1 MTSRLLLVATS
12 NAHKTAEIAA
22 MLGADWEVKDL
33 RDYPALGSPEE
44 DGDTFEANARI
55 KAEAASEAFPDLLVL
70 SDDSGLEVDAL
81 GMAPGVRSARYAGLA
96 ATDKDNRER
105 VKRELHDLGV
115 TGSTARFR
123 CCMAV
128 AKAGQTLAV
137 FSGAVEGWLRLEEQG
152 QGGFGYDPLFVPEG
166 YEDTFGVLPGEV
178 KNQLSHR
185 ARALTQAA
193 GWLMRHS

>member
-81 GMAPGVRSARYAGLA
+81 GMAPGVRSARYAGPEIPPA
-96 ATDKDNRER
+96 GR
-105 VKRELHDLGV
+105 
-115 TGSTARFR
+115 GSIRSTIRRGPLKGWFR
-123 CCMAV
+123 
-128 AKAGQTLAV
+128 
-137 FSGAVEGWLRLEEQG
+137 SR
-152 QGGFGYDPLFVPEG
+152 
-166 YEDTFGVLPGEV
+166 
-178 KNQLSHR
+178 
-185 ARALTQAA
+185 
-193 GWLMRHS
+193 

>member
-22 MLGADWEVKDL
+22 MIGAAWQVVDL
-33 RDYPALGSPEE
+33 RDYPALVSPEE

-55 KAEAASEAFPDLLVL
+55 KAEAASLVLPDLLVL

-81 GMAPGVRSARYAGLA
+81 GKAPGVRSARYAGPQ

-105 VKRELHDLGV
+105 VKLELRELGLN
-115 TGSTARFR
+115 GSPARFR
-123 CCMAV
+123 CCMV
-128 AKAGQTLAV
+128 LAKAGQTLAV
-137 FSGAVEGWLRLEEQG
+137 FSGAVEGNLRVEEQG
-152 QGGFGYDPLFVPEG
+152 DGGFGYDALFVPVG
-166 YEDTFGVLPGEV
+166 YDDTFGLLPGEV

-185 ARALTQAA
+185 ARALAQVVD
-193 GWLMRHS
+193 WLAKHA